1 MKHSKNQGQRTI
13 VLCGGDGDGVGEGGF
28 EGVVHGVHVDQPL
41 DVAHLPEAPLV
52 ERRQRLSPP
61 RLRHPQRPLPLQ
73 IARHNTSATTDGPTR
88 ARLTSTCI
96 PVSRSELLGLA
107 TK

>member
-61 RLRHPQRPLPLQ
+61 RLRHPQRPLPLHS
-73 IARHNTSATTDGPTR
+73 RVTTPQPQVMD
-88 ARLTSTCI
+88 RL
-96 PVSRSELLGLA
+96 VQG
-107 TK
+107 